1 MIKVM
6 IFDDSDDRRQSL
18 IDLIK
23 LNNDFACV
31 GAYSNCNQI
40 QENIRLKWP
49 DIVLMDIRMPGIDGI
64 EGTRLIKK
72 IDPSIKVIIQT
83 IYEDD
88 EKIFQSLKAGAEGY
102 LLKSTSADKILQ
114 NISDVFNGGA
124 VMTPSIALRVTK
136 FFNKEAKVKNQEQGL
151 TPKELEILQ
160 LLTDGLSYKMI
171 SSKLGISYHT
181 VNAHIR
187 RIYQKLHVNSL
198 GEAVSMALKEKIV

>member
-1 MIKVM
+1 M

-18 IDLIK
+18 VDLIK
-23 LNNDFACV
+23 LNSDFCCV

-49 DIVLMDIRMPGIDGI
+49 DIVLMDIRMPGVDGI

-72 IDPSIKVIIQT
+72 LDPSIKVIIQT

-102 LLKSTSADKILQ
+102 LLKTTSADKILQ
-114 NISDVFNGGA
+114 SIADVNQGGA

-136 FFNKEAKVKNQEQGL
+136 FFNKEVKVKNLEQGL